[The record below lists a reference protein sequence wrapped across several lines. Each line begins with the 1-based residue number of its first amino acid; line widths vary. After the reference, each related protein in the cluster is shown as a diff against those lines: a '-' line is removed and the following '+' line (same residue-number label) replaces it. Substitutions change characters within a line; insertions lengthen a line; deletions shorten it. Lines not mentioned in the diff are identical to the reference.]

1 MGREEEA
8 AAKMR
13 QLFWQ
18 PKTEN
23 FYRGKIM
30 DRQAILKWLTVM
42 LAILAASSAWADPKL
57 AGQWALNG
65 QPYLVLNKDG
75 TGTLEGD
82 AFTWQARGNTLVL
95 SASGQSN
102 TLPYQI
108 NGSSLTL
115 QLGFIPISL
124 QRMGDSTGG
133 AGRSKASGEPATTAK
148 GAPDQLSQLLL
159 SSAWCSFKYNQ
170 YTGTSNTTRYQFFG
184 NGTYSNSGRGE
195 TYNSGRYGTVAG
207 QHDSG
212 GSGRWAVRDGLLYF
226 SSPPEQPDLQPARV
240 TVTRNSSGYPI
251 INADGVEYSMCQ

>member
-1 MGREEEA
+1 MNWQTL
-8 AAKMR
+8 AKA
-13 QLFWQ
+13 W
-18 PKTEN
+18 
-23 FYRGKIM
+23 
-30 DRQAILKWLTVM
+30 M
-42 LAILAASSAWADPKL
+42 LALALVATTAWADQKL
-57 AGQWALNG
+57 VGQWALNG
-65 QPYLVLNKDG
+65 QPYLVLSKDG

-82 AFTWQARGNTLVL
+82 TFTWQTRGNTLIL

-124 QRMGDSTGG
+124 QRMGGSTGS
-133 AGRSKASGEPATTAK
+133 AGRPKPSGEPATTAK

-170 YTGTSNTTRYQFFG
+170 HTGTSNTTRYQFFS

-212 GSGRWAVRDGLLYF
+212 GGGRWAVRDGLLYV
-226 SSPPEQPDLQPARV
+226 SSPPERPDMQPAQV

>member
-1 MGREEEA
+1 MKWQTL
-8 AAKMR
+8 AKA
-13 QLFWQ
+13 W
-18 PKTEN
+18 
-23 FYRGKIM
+23 
-30 DRQAILKWLTVM
+30 M
-42 LAILAASSAWADPKL
+42 LALALLATSAWADPKL

-82 AFTWQARGNTLVL
+82 AFTWQARGNALVL

-124 QRMGDSTGG
+124 QRMGGSAD
-133 AGRSKASGEPATTAK
+133 AGRSKAANEPAATAK
-148 GAPDQLSQLLL
+148 GGTDQLSQLLL

-170 YTGTSNTTRYQFFG
+170 YSGTSNTTRYQFFS
-184 NGTYSNSGRGE
+184 NGTYSNSARGE

-212 GSGRWAVRDGLLYF
+212 GSGRWAVRNGLLYV
-226 SSPPEQPDLQPARV
+226 SSQPEQPDLQPARV

-251 INADGVEYSMCQ
+251 LNADGVEYSMCQ